1 MGVKRAGA
9 RQAQAQVGGRAG
21 AGAGRRGAWDA
32 SASAASAL
40 SFANRKCALL
50 ISCEVFRRCLIGS
63 PIPVAERGG
72 VIKKTKNP
80 SSRNDTRFLFASG
93 THVMPPA
100 AAPHAAAVLR
110 PAAAPHAAA
119 VLLIDEGPQVL
130 QHRVHTRGADFA
142 SFQVRQ
148 SLFLAERGSLLVHRT
163 LWSMPHSSHA
173 VSLWP
178 TLTRPTILRNDL
190 HATQLPK
197 CTHASVRAPQHTRR
211 TKASSSPQ
219 SEELR
224 AASMLY
230 STLRNY
236 RKLGPGNKEK
246 IVQKLCQ
253 AVSCVRTNGIAA
265 RGSLP
270 SPTLTPDPNP
280 NRVLMS

>member
-1 MGVKRAGA
+1 MWITASTSHALV
-9 RQAQAQVGGRAG
+9 
-21 AGAGRRGAWDA
+21 DA
-32 SASAASAL
+32 SLKS
-40 SFANRKCALL
+40 
-50 ISCEVFRRCLIGS
+50 RRE
-63 PIPVAERGG
+63 PVA
-72 VIKKTKNP
+72 
-80 SSRNDTRFLFASG
+80 
-93 THVMPPA
+93 H
-100 AAPHAAAVLR
+100 PH
-110 PAAAPHAAA
+110 
-119 VLLIDEGPQVL
+119 
-130 QHRVHTRGADFA
+130 
-142 SFQVRQ
+142 
-148 SLFLAERGSLLVHRT
+148 
-163 LWSMPHSSHA
+163 
-173 VSLWP
+173 P
-178 TLTRPTILRNDL
+178 TNLRNDL